1 MSGVP
6 YRTLRLVLD
15 RAQGRCER
23 CDSANVADIH
33 HRRARGMGG
42 TRDPEIHAPA
52 NLVVLC
58 RDCHTFVEHNRAEAT
73 EQGWL
78 VPRRDP
84 RDPAD
89 VPVYVDIGWYMV
101 TPYKLQPVDLNPP
114 F

>member
-6 YRTLRLVLD
+6 YKTLRLVLD
-15 RAQGRCER
+15 RAADQCER
-23 CDSANVADIH
+23 CWSLNPADVH

-42 TRDPEIHAPA
+42 TRDPEIHSPA
-52 NLVVLC
+52 NLAVLC
-58 RDCHTFVEHNRAEAT
+58 RDCHTWVEHNRAEAT
-73 EQGWL
+73 AQGWL

-89 VPVYVDIGWYMV
+89 VPVFVDPEWYLV
-101 TPYKLQPVDLNPP
+101 TPYKLQPISLDPG

>member
-1 MSGVP
+1 MTGIP

-15 RAQGRCER
+15 RSGDMCER
-23 CDSANVADIH
+23 CGSLSPADVH

-42 TRDPEIHAPA
+42 TRDPEIHSPA

-84 RDPAD
+84 RHPRD
-89 VPVYVDIGWYMV
+89 VPVFADGVWYLV
-101 TPYKLQPVDLNPP
+101 TPFQLQVQDYNPP

>member
-1 MSGVP
+1 MTGVP

-15 RAQGRCER
+15 RAADQCER
-23 CDSANVADIH
+23 CGSLSPADVH

-42 TRDPEIHAPA
+42 TRDPEIHSPA

-58 RDCHTFVEHNRAEAT
+58 RDCHTWVEHNRTEAT
-73 EQGWL
+73 AHGWL

-89 VPVYVDIGWYMV
+89 VPVFIDPEWYLV
-101 TPYKLQPVDLNPP
+101 TPYGYHAVDLNPP